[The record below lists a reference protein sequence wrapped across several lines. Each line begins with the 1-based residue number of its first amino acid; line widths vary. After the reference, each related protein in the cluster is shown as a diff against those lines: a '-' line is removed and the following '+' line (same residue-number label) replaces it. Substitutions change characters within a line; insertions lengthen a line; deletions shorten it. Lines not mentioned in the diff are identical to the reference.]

1 MIDMNFSD
9 MIAINKYKIVD
20 ECATHASNY
29 HLIAEEYANKK
40 VELDSL
46 QDNLKLTLAEE
57 EMRIRTNWADTDGKM
72 TESSVAAKLILSLK
86 VKEAKEAIRDKQK
99 EVNILD
105 AAKDAMEHRKH
116 NLDNLVSLLIGGF
129 YSTPDGGRKQTP
141 ASSIEADYRHQR
153 REKDDQE

>member
-46 QDNLKLTLAEE
+46 QDNFATCLDCPYQDRLWVRQELKNCLDLLKFLQAINGFVARQIRFRQGLQHRLGQTKNLSNSRKCGAFCHLVILHIPIRG
-57 EMRIRTNWADTDGKM
+57 RIKFL
-72 TESSVAAKLILSLK
+72 ELC
-86 VKEAKEAIRDKQK
+86 
-99 EVNILD
+99 
-105 AAKDAMEHRKH
+105 H
-116 NLDNLVSLLIGGF
+116 LV
-129 YSTPDGGRKQTP
+129 
-141 ASSIEADYRHQR
+141 
-153 REKDDQE
+153 